1 MNITKKTIQRA
12 TMAIA
17 AVAAVGALGAC
28 STGNAAPAPQGSGGT
43 GGGIGAAPNA
53 GTAKDTSAQ
62 GGADGAT
69 GSQRTGAGKST
80 PGTPANCLNLNVAWL
95 NPNPL
100 NSESTQWKLPI
111 VLTNKTNTTC
121 VVRGF
126 PGVRLN
132 GEDGTTWDLVRTN
145 DAITPVQLGPGERA
159 TADVTYS
166 TAVALNPETGSG
178 GGDPSGWHVASVSI
192 TPPNSTNTQTLPWVN
207 PIGLVK
213 QDGAT
218 HPGTYVGAV
227 RRGE

>member
-28 STGNAAPAPQGSGGT
+28 STGQSGNAAPAPQGSGGA
-43 GGGIGAAPNA
+43 GGGIGAAPN
-53 GTAKDTSAQ
+53 
-62 GGADGAT
+62 GGAVRDAGAQSGAT
-69 GSQRTGAGKST
+69 GSQGIGTGQGGAGT
-80 PGTPANCLNLNVAWL
+80 LPNCTGLNVAWL
-95 NPNPL
+95 NPTAL
-100 NSESTQWKLPI
+100 NGESTQWKLPI
-111 VLTNKTNTTC
+111 VLTNKTETTC

-132 GEDGTTWDLVRTN
+132 GEDGTGWDLVRTN
-145 DAITPVQLGPGERA
+145 GAVAPVRLGPGERA
-159 TADVTYS
+159 TADVTYA

-178 GGDPSGWHVASVSI
+178 GGDPSGWHVDSVSI

-218 HPGTYVGAV
+218 HPGSYVGPV
-227 RRGE
+227 RAGE